1 MRISTSKSEAMVL
14 SQKRVEYPLQVRK
27 DNSEGGS
34 KRERA
39 DERVNDGRER
49 ETNHEEKEED
59 VSEYEEDGS
68 NANTGWAEAMG
79 KILWKKTT
87 DTKSSILMMDKEL
100 DKIKAKER
108 QEQLERKKQVD
119 KKQAWEMM
127 FREKPD
133 IVKDRETERAL
144 QRIATRGV
152 VQLFN
157 AVRKHQ
163 KTMDDKVKEVG
174 GSERKKAKI
183 FCSVSKKDFID
194 VLRREEEA
202 CAAGYYSKCATV
214 EKPAWSVLS
223 DDFMMGATMKDWD
236 KNSDHE
242 EPHGGDSGGNYSDPT
257 SALHT

>member
-1 MRISTSKSEAMVL
+1 MSQKEEFLCSLVENGRNDFLNTSKSE
-14 SQKRVEYPLQVRK
+14 S
-27 DNSEGGS
+27 NSEGG
-34 KRERA
+34 K
-39 DERVNDGRER
+39 
-49 ETNHEEKEED
+49 ED

-194 VLRREEEA
+194 VLRREEE
-202 CAAGYYSKCATV
+202 GVRATGKT
-214 EKPAWSVLS
+214 EKDAKPAWSVLS

>member
-1 MRISTSKSEAMVL
+1 MS
-14 SQKRVEYPLQVRK
+14 
-27 DNSEGGS
+27 
-34 KRERA
+34 
-39 DERVNDGRER
+39 DGREH

-59 VSEYEEDGS
+59 VSKYEEDGI
-68 NANTGWAEAMG
+68 NANSGWAEAMG
-79 KILWKKTT
+79 KILSKKTT
-87 DTKSSILMMDKEL
+87 DTKSSILVKDKEL
-100 DKIKAKER
+100 DKIKTKEKK
-108 QEQLERKKQVD
+108 EQLERKKQVD

-127 FREKPD
+127 LREKPD
-133 IVKDRETERAL
+133 VVKDRETERAL

-174 GSERKKAKI
+174 GSERKKAKL
-183 FCSVSKKDFID
+183 FCAVSKKDFID
-194 VLRREEEA
+194 VLRREEEGVRA
-202 CAAGYYSKCATV
+202 TGKTEKDAATV

-242 EPHGGDSGGNYSDPT
+242 EPHRGDSGGNYSDPT
-257 SALHT
+257 SAVHT